1 MTHTTGDTT
10 STARPGLTADQWAE
24 IHAIADQY
32 EPAAKISVTLPG
44 PDGSTRTGIVW
55 THDGQRLGDKV
66 DTAATVR
73 GLGLA
78 DSFAITEPHGRRHAH
93 GDADV
98 LVTPL
103 RPVLAEI
110 LAGKRDDGRF
120 AGLPRALLEAA
131 RRLRPDLDPLDDET
145 VDQLARRWEPLGPT
159 LGATLGR

>member
-1 MTHTTGDTT
+1 MTTTI
-10 STARPGLTADQWAE
+10 RPALTADQWAE

-32 EPAAKISVTLPG
+32 EPAAKISVTLTG
-44 PDGSTRTGIVW
+44 PDGGTQTGIVW
-55 THDGQRLGDKV
+55 TRGGQRLGDKV
-66 DTAATVR
+66 DAAATTR

-78 DSFAITEPHGRRHAH
+78 DSFALTEPHGRRHTH
-93 GDADV
+93 DQADV
-98 LVTPL
+98 LVTPI

-131 RRLRPDLDPLDDET
+131 RRLRPDLGPLDDET

-159 LGATLGR
+159 LGAQLGR